1 MSMNRRT
8 WLRRTAGVSGGLMA
22 AGTLGTVAHIW
33 VLRGTD
39 AMGLTPAGKAILGHM
54 SRGVLAGFLAANAP
68 QRELILSRAMA
79 SIEAGAAGLPKL
91 VKLQL
96 GGLLAAVDS
105 PATRYLLTG
114 VTSPWEK
121 LTDLEVAE
129 ALDRMRL
136 ASDLPTLVA
145 YKALRSLVCLQVFSD
160 RHLQAMTSYPG
171 PMDI

>member
-1 MSMNRRT
+1 MDMNRRT
-8 WLRRTAGVSGGLMA
+8 WLRRTAGASGGLVA
-22 AGTLGTVAHIW
+22 SGTLGTVAHIW

-39 AMGLTPAGKAILGHM
+39 AKGLTPAGKAILGHM
-54 SRGVLAGFLAANAP
+54 SRGVLSGFLAANAP
-68 QRELILSRAMA
+68 QRERILHQAIV
-79 SIEAGAAGLPKL
+79 SIESGAAELPKL

-114 VTSPWEK
+114 VASPWA
-121 LTDLEVAE
+121 LLSDLDVAQ

-136 ASDLPTLVA
+136 SSDLPTLVA
-145 YKALRSLVCLQVFSD
+145 YKALRNLVCLQVFSD
-160 RHLQAMTSYPG
+160 RNLQAMTHYPG

>member
-1 MSMNRRT
+1 MNRRT
-8 WLRRTAGVSGGLMA
+8 WLRRTAGASAGLA
-22 AGTLGTVAHIW
+22 AAASLGTLGHIW

-39 AMGLTPAGKAILGHM
+39 AEGLTPAGKAILGHM
-54 SRGVLAGFLAANAP
+54 SRGVLSGFLAAHAA
-68 QRELILSRAMA
+68 QRQAILSQAMA
-79 SIEAGAAGLPKL
+79 TIEAGAAGLPKL

-114 VTSPWEK
+114 VSRPWAE
-121 LTDLEVAE
+121 LNDAEVAQ

-136 ASDLPTLVA
+136 SSDLPTLLA

-160 RHLQAMTSYPG
+160 RRLQALTSYPG
-171 PMDI
+171 PLDI